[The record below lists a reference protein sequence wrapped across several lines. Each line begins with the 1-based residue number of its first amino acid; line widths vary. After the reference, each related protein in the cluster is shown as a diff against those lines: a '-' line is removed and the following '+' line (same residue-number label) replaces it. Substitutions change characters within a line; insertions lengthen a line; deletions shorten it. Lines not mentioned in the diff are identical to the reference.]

1 MRSYTFSVNKNI
13 ITNKTNS
20 MKRFF
25 YLFFAI
31 FIISCTSSENPE
43 EFIKSAEGRYFF
55 NSDET
60 LEVYFEEKVLKV
72 KWRGRDMTPIKVND
86 SSFYLK
92 EMNEKFIFVS
102 QPKMHIELAPKR
114 EHDGEKFVF
123 EKLQKGQKTPS
134 EYLASKEY
142 SKALQGYLAIKRK
155 DSLDPTIREWTLNS
169 LGYSKIRDNKP
180 EEAVEIF
187 KINVALYPHKSNP
200 YDSLGEGYWML
211 KDTANAIASY
221 KKALSINPE
230 NRSARRFLKRHKFE

>member
-1 MRSYTFSVNKNI
+1 
-13 ITNKTNS
+13 

-25 YLFFAI
+25 YLLI
-31 FIISCTSSENPE
+31 TLIIISCTNSNNSP
-43 EFIKSAEGRYFF
+43 EFIKNTEGRYFF

-60 LEVYFEEKVLKV
+60 LEIYFTEKKLQV
-72 KWRGRDMTPIKVND
+72 KWRGQDMTPIKVND

-92 EMNEKFIFVS
+92 EMNEKLVFVS
-102 QPKMHIELAPKR
+102 KPEMHIELAPKR

-123 EKLQKGQKTPS
+123 DKLQKGQKTPS

-142 SKALQGYLAIKRK
+142 DKALKGYLAIKKK
-155 DSLDPTIREWTLNS
+155 DSLDRTIREWALND
-169 LGYSKIRDNKP
+169 LGYSKVRDNKF

-200 YDSLGEGYWML
+200 YDSLGEGYWMM

>member
-1 MRSYTFSVNKNI
+1 
-13 ITNKTNS
+13 
-20 MKRFF
+20 MKRYF
-25 YLFFAI
+25 YLLI
-31 FIISCTSSENPE
+31 TLLIIGCTSSKNAP
-43 EFIKSAEGRYFF
+43 EFIKKTEGRYFF

-60 LEVYFEEKVLKV
+60 LEIYFVEEELKV
-72 KWRGRDMTPIKVND
+72 KWRGQDMIPIKVND

-92 EMNEKFIFVS
+92 EMNEKLVFVS
-102 QPKMHIELAPKR
+102 KPSIHIELAPKR

-134 EYLASKEY
+134 EYLADKEY
-142 SKALQGYLAIKRK
+142 DKALKGYLAIKQK

-169 LGYSKIRDNKP
+169 LGYSKIRDNKF

-200 YDSLGEGYWML
+200 YDSLGEGYWAM